1 MSETRESTGNSLFD
15 GGRYR
20 LAMGLTPLDEAEWL
34 APDAFLHEILAEK
47 RQLLATRHEFVFRA
61 LPEAGAA
68 SLELLQLLARH
79 LAQRFPSLYRFAGE
93 HRLFNGA
100 SRESWAIDV
109 PPLHPLDV
117 AGRLV
122 AEDLCLLQASDEG
135 YRLIGASL
143 CFPNRWLLEEKIGQP
158 LDFIHGPVPGFA
170 PALQRPVA
178 HFFAALKADRI
189 LARVN
194 WGIADDPARFQP
206 VGREADAAITAAN
219 AGSALH
225 LRIERQTL
233 RRLPRSGAVLFTIR
247 TEITPLDQVIAARDD
262 AVDLAGAIR
271 DMSPAMLRYKHLTAV
286 APALLAW
293 LETRQNIR
301 SDEKQ
306 GVS

>member
-1 MSETRESTGNSLFD
+1 MSEARESTRNSLFG

-20 LAMGLTPLDEAEWL
+20 LAMGLTPLSEADWL
-34 APDAFLHEILAEK
+34 VPHASLQEILAEK
-47 RQLLATRHEFVFRA
+47 RKLLATRHDLVFRA
-61 LPEAGAA
+61 LPEASAA
-68 SLELLQLLARH
+68 SGELLRLLARH
-79 LAQRFPSLYRFAGE
+79 LARHFPSLYRFDSE
-93 HRLFNGA
+93 HCLFNAAG
-100 SRESWAIDV
+100 RETWNIDV

-122 AEDLCLLQASDEG
+122 AEDLCLLQASDAG

-158 LDFIHGPVPGFA
+158 LDFIHAPVPGFA
-170 PALQRPVA
+170 PALERPIK
-178 HFFAALKADRI
+178 HFFAALKPDRI

-194 WGIADDPARFQP
+194 WGLADDPTLFQP

-219 AGSALH
+219 AGSALY
-225 LRIERQTL
+225 LRVERQTL
-233 RRLPRSGAVLFTIR
+233 RRLAQSGAVLFTIR
-247 TEITPLDQVIAARDD
+247 TEITPLDQVIATPDD

-293 LETRQNIR
+293 LDVRQKNTER
-301 SDEKQ
+301 
-306 GVS
+306 